1 MKATVKLML
10 GLLFSAVSVGAIAQ
24 DSPSYKDGP
33 VVAVSYIKTKPGK
46 FDDYMAWLD
55 GQYKGLMNAQKQAG
69 LILDFRVFSA
79 QPRTPN
85 DPDIILTVTY
95 PNFAALD
102 KSNEA
107 DAVSAKVVGTA
118 AVQSKQYA
126 DRGTM
131 REVLGGEL
139 IREMVLK

>member
-10 GLLFSAVSVGAIAQ
+10 GLLFSTVSVGAIAQ

-33 VVAVSYIKTKPGK
+33 VVAVSYINTKPGK

-69 LILDFRVFSA
+69 LILDFHVFSS

-107 DAVSAKVVGTA
+107 DAVSAKVIGAA

-131 REVLGGEL
+131 REVLGGQL

>member
-1 MKATVKLML
+1 MKATAKLML
-10 GLLFSAVSVGAIAQ
+10 GVLFSAVSAGAIAQ

-55 GQYKGLMNAQKQAG
+55 GQYKALMTANKQAG
-69 LILDFRVFSA
+69 LILDFHVYSA

-85 DPDIILTVTY
+85 DPDVILTVTY
-95 PNFAALD
+95 SNFAALD

-107 DAVSAKVVGTA
+107 DAVSAKVVGSA

-131 REVLGGEL
+131 RDILGGEL
-139 IREMVLK
+139 IREMILK